1 MSDSR
6 RFLAFGL
13 AALLLL
19 GCGGGATP
27 DRQFGVAE
35 NQLFDPLRRLE
46 GAVVGTNSGLVTLQ
60 LEPPAG
66 PPAPQPGDSAVV
78 GVDELWFDV
87 DKAGT
92 ATPAT
97 GAASATATAATPAT
111 TPPSTATLVLT
122 EQNLA
127 QVSRMEVNV
136 DVTGKSLLWADAT
149 QRQSSLSLLPGR
161 YMLRLVAAP
170 GATET
175 TMVFVWFGGISP
187 RLNPDDLKRLATGT
201 CVACLL
207 AGADLSEYNLRGS
220 NLTRSDLSG
229 AMLAPFPGGL
239 KLAPTELFK
248 IFISAAGV
256 GGFGAGV
263 ADLSAANLSAVK
275 MTDTYLD
282 HAMLGAANLAGAD
295 LSRSVLKKALLGAAN
310 LAGATLRNVDFR
322 GADLSGANLTGAI
335 LTDADLSG
343 ANLSAA
349 NLVAADFSGAK
360 LDGAIWSSTKICA
373 AGSTGV
379 CR

>member
-1 MSDSR
+1 MSGNSR
-6 RFLAFGL
+6 FVAIGL

-19 GCGGGATP
+19 GCGGGGGAAP
-27 DRQFGVAE
+27 ERQFGVAE
-35 NQLFDPLRRLE
+35 SQIYDPLRRLE
-46 GAVVGTNSGLVTLQ
+46 GTVVGPNSGLVTLQ
-60 LEPPAG
+60 LEAPAG
-66 PPAPQPGDSAVV
+66 PPAPQPGDSAIV

-92 ATPAT
+92 ASLA
-97 GAASATATAATPAT
+97 
-111 TPPSTATLVLT
+111 LT

-127 QVSRMEVNV
+127 QVSRMEVNA
-136 DVTGKSLLWADAT
+136 DVTGKLTVLAEAT
-149 QRQSSLSLLPGR
+149 SQRQSSLSLSPGR

-170 GATET
+170 GATDL

-187 RLNPDDLKRLATGT
+187 LFNPDDLKRLATGT
-201 CVACLL
+201 CVDCML
-207 AGADLSEYNLRGS
+207 AGANLSEYNLRGS

-239 KLAPTELFK
+239 KLGPTEIFK
-248 IFISAAGV
+248 IFISPAGV
-256 GGFGAGV
+256 GGYGAGG

-282 HAMLGAANLAGAD
+282 HA
-295 LSRSVLKKALLGAAN
+295 LLGAAN
-310 LAGATLRNVDFR
+310 LAGANLSRSVLRKAMLGGANLAGATLSNVDFR
-322 GADLSGANLTGAI
+322 GADLSATNLTGAV
-335 LTDADLSG
+335 LTHADLSG

-349 NLVAADFSGAK
+349 SLAGADFTGAK
-360 LDGAIWSSTKICA
+360 RDGATWSSTKICA